1 MLNWT
6 AWIAASAVV
15 AGNGMA
21 VYSSQDSVT
30 AGSVLT
36 VTVTAGDE
44 QSAQTVAKD
53 GEATASSS
61 AVVGDELPKTG
72 TEKKE
77 IEIRVQSRRDSEDGK
92 VAPKITTRGK
102 IVVIGPDGVRK
113 EYDLNDTEGRA
124 VILQMDGGKDTLAEL
139 ENLASQPGGIAQT
152 DQKPAM
158 EERMVIG
165 VACEAADPL
174 LRRHL
179 KLDNAGLVVVSVSEA
194 MPAAEAGVEVDDIL
208 LSVNERKLTTR
219 QELVDIVTASEGLP
233 LQLSLLRDGE
243 PKTITVTPRKMTVP
257 AEQMTE
263 LLPNL
268 MVDEE
273 IRKLMENGDLQFGKL
288 VHPGVIVEGEVPS
301 SPEGLQKMLQKLRI
315 QARDVMPSRDQQGL
329 ADQLEEVRAEM
340 KKLREELQ
348 NLKHNKP

>member
-21 VYSSQDSVT
+21 VYGSQDSVT
-30 AGSVLT
+30 ASGVVT

-44 QSAQTVAKD
+44 QAPQTVAKD
-53 GEATASSS
+53 GEAGSGSNATA
-61 AVVGDELPKTG
+61 GDKQPKTG
-72 TEKKE
+72 TDRKE
-77 IEIRVQSRRDSEDGK
+77 IEIRVQSRRESGDGQD
-92 VAPKITTRGK
+92 APKITTRGK

-139 ENLASQPGGIAQT
+139 ENLSAQASGLAQAEE
-152 DQKPAM
+152 KPAV

-165 VACEAADPL
+165 VVCEAADPL

-194 MPAAEAGVEVDDIL
+194 MPASETGVEVDDIL
-208 LSVNERKLTTR
+208 LSVNEKKLTTR
-219 QELVDIVTASEGLP
+219 EELVEIVSASEGMP
-233 LQLSLLRDGE
+233 LQLNVLRDGE
-243 PKTITVTPRKMTVP
+243 PKTMTVTPRKMAVP
-257 AEQMTE
+257 AERMTE

-273 IRKLMENGDLQFGKL
+273 LRKLMENGDLQFGKL

-315 QARDVMPSRDQQGL
+315 QAREVMPLREQQSL

-348 NLKHNKP
+348 NLKQNKP

>member
-6 AWIAASAVV
+6 ALIAASAVV

-30 AGSVLT
+30 ASGVVT

-44 QSAQTVAKD
+44 QAAQTVAKD
-53 GEATASSS
+53 GEAA
-61 AVVGDELPKTG
+61 AGGNPAAGDNQPKTG
-72 TEKKE
+72 TDRKE
-77 IEIRVQSRRDSEDGK
+77 IEIRVQSRRESGDGQD
-92 VAPKITTRGK
+92 APKITTRGK

-139 ENLASQPGGIAQT
+139 ENLSAQNVGLA
-152 DQKPAM
+152 QAEEKPAV

-165 VACEAADPL
+165 VVCDAADPL

-179 KLDNAGLVVVSVSEA
+179 KLDNSGLVVVSVSEA

-208 LSVNERKLTTR
+208 ISVNERKLTTR
-219 QELVDIVTASEGLP
+219 EDLVEIVSASEGIP
-233 LQLSLLRDGE
+233 MQLNLLRDGE
-243 PKTITVTPRKMTVP
+243 PKTMTVTPRKMAVP

-273 IRKLMENGDLQFGKL
+273 LRKMMENGHLQFGQL

-315 QARDVMPSRDQQGL
+315 QAREVMPLREQQSL
-329 ADQLEEVRAEM
+329 AGQLEEVRAEM

-348 NLKHNKP
+348 NLKQNKP